1 MRQKILIVDDENDIL
16 TLLEYNL
23 QKAGFQVMSAEDGP
37 EAVNAAKKERPDL
50 ISLDIMLPSM
60 EGTEVCKIL
69 KGNETTRHIP
79 VIMLTAKGEEV
90 DRIVG
95 FELGADDYIIN

>member
-23 QKAGFQVMSAEDGP
+23 QKAGFHVISAQDGP

-50 ISLDIMLPSM
+50 IILDIMLPS
-60 EGTEVCKIL
+60 CCQAWKAQ
-69 KGNETTRHIP
+69 RS
-79 VIMLTAKGEEV
+79 AKSSRAMKLQ
-90 DRIVG
+90 DIFR
-95 FELGADDYIIN
+95 L